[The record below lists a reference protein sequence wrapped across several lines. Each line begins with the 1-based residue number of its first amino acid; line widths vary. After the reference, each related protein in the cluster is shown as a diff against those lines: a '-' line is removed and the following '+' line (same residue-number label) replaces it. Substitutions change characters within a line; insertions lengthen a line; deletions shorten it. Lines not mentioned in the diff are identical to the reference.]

1 MEGRA
6 QKGKTPTLDSPRPK
20 TLIPSQ
26 KRKGKMS
33 TGKDFRVLIAGG
45 SIAGLSLALALEQ
58 HGIDFL
64 VLEGHA
70 AIAPQVG
77 ASIAVLPSGFR
88 LLDQLGCYEDVM
100 ALVSCTIDNFVIRG
114 PDGRALVHVRDLEE
128 HLVRRHGYPMVFF
141 ERRMVVEVLYRRV
154 RQKGKVM
161 TSKRVVGL
169 RQDGGG
175 VHVECQDGSS
185 YEGSVLAGA
194 DGIHSTVGREMAR
207 TSGAAGGDG
216 LPVQYRCLFGISER
230 VPGIGEDTLHHVT
243 NHGSSLFAA
252 SGPNDRT
259 YWCLFTSLGETYYG
273 DALPPYDE
281 KDEAETVAKHG
292 GDAVTETVRFRDLY
306 ERRLVS
312 VRTPLHEGVLEKWY
326 DGRCIVVGDAVHKF
340 NPIIGLG
347 GMNALETTAALTNHL
362 VALLKSSESPS
373 TAELESVFAKTQDSR
388 RPRAQALVDV
398 SKQTQHRFA
407 MSTPRLSFLN
417 RYYYPA
423 IGTGPA
429 LRWLTGAYPGA
440 VGLET
445 KKEKERSD
453 SGVPGGE
460 KGRTLPDWL
469 PRPTSHALPYEDELL
484 HRPEP
489 RSILVSGAITA
500 LLVGLAALGVY
511 LLLHIGHVNG
521 TFRLV
526 DEAVWQG
533 AVDIRGQ
540 GMTDLRQVFGRAGWL
555 SGLNRPASTLVAV
568 FLPVI
573 AESGGAP
580 AILERKLQA
589 GYFLLSVV
597 LPVLAVVSVEGSRKR
612 NTWSPMW
619 SPTSWLMVAQL
630 LGLGLV
636 LPLYL
641 LALYRSS
648 SHTAYWMPAE
658 RFVPHAF
665 SRAIKPAL
673 ALGFLVP
680 SALLAGAMTCT
691 WEYAQESIALWQVS
705 PVLVSL
711 AADWISAFLAGPRRA
726 AGEKKT
732 FLEDYQELDL
742 PGLKTLYN
750 FVFVVASAAHT
761 AILLTLVW
769 TPGLSVAGAFVPH
782 EPRHPVADIAEG
794 VGIFLKFDLLLTV
807 ASMLVWCSINCAE
820 LRRVGAD
827 GAPFL
832 KSVGLVVA
840 GSILLGPGAAFI
852 AFWKQREMKVARPEL
867 RI

>member
-1 MEGRA
+1 
-6 QKGKTPTLDSPRPK
+6 
-20 TLIPSQ
+20 
-26 KRKGKMS
+26 MS

-70 AIAPQVG
+70 AIAPQAG

-88 LLDQLGCYEDVM
+88 VLDQLGCYEDVM
-100 ALVSCTIDNFVIRG
+100 ALVNCTIDNFVIRA
-114 PDGRALVHVRDLEE
+114 PDGRALVHVADLEE
-128 HLVRRHGYPMVFF
+128 HLVHRHGYPMVFF
-141 ERRMVVEVLYRRV
+141 ERRMLIEVLYRNL
-154 RQKGKVM
+154 RQKEKVL
-161 TSKRVVGL
+161 TSKRVIGS
-169 RQDGGG
+169 RQDAGG
-175 VHVECQDGSS
+175 VSAECEDGTS
-185 YEGSVLAGA
+185 YEGSMLVGA
-194 DGIHSTVGREMAR
+194 DGVHSAVGREMAR
-207 TSGAAGGDG
+207 TGGGGGAAGGDG
-216 LPVQYRCLFGISER
+216 LPVQYRCLFGISDR
-230 VPGIGEDTLHHVT
+230 VPGVGEDTLHHVT

-252 SGPNDRT
+252 SGPDDRT
-259 YWCLFTSLGETYYG
+259 YWCLFTGLGETYYG
-273 DALPPYDE
+273 DALPPYGE
-281 KDEAETVAKHG
+281 EDEAETVAKHG
-292 GDAVTETVRFRDLY
+292 NDAVTETVRFRDLY

-312 VRTPLHEGVLEKWY
+312 
-326 DGRCIVVGDAVHKF
+326 F

-373 TAELESVFAKTQDSR
+373 TAELESVFARTQDSR

-407 MSTPRLSFLN
+407 MRTPWLSLMN

-423 IGTGPA
+423 IGSGPA

-445 KKEKERSD
+445 KKEKRSD
-453 SGVPGGE
+453 NSDVPGGE
-460 KGRTLPDWL
+460 KGKTLPDWL
-469 PRPTSHALPYEDELL
+469 PKPTSHALPYEDELL

-489 RSILVSGAITA
+489 RSILASGSITSILA
-500 LLVGLAALGVY
+500 GLAALGVY
-511 LLLHIGHVNG
+511 LLLHVGHVNG

-533 AVDIRGQ
+533 AVDIPGR

-568 FLPVI
+568 FLPLI
-573 AESGGAP
+573 AGSGSAP
-580 AILERKLQA
+580 AVLERKLQA

-597 LPVLAVVSVEGSRKR
+597 FPVLAVVSVEGSRKR

-619 SPTSWLMVAQL
+619 SPTSWLMAAQL

-636 LPLYL
+636 LPLYV

-648 SHTAYWMPAE
+648 SHPAYWMPAE
-658 RFVPHAF
+658 RFVPRAF
-665 SRAIKPAL
+665 SRAIIPAL
-673 ALGFLVP
+673 VLGFLVP
-680 SALLAGAMTCT
+680 CALVAGPTTFT
-691 WEYAQESIALWQVS
+691 WEYAQESIALWQIS

-711 AADWISAFLAGPRRA
+711 AADWISGFLAGPRKVIA
-726 AGEKKT
+726 GGGLGEKKNKAP
-732 FLEDYQELDL
+732 LEDYKELDVA
-742 PGLKTLYN
+742 GLKRLYN

-761 AILLTLVW
+761 AILLALVW

-794 VGIFLKFDLLLTV
+794 VGIFLKLDLLLTV
-807 ASMLVWCSINCAE
+807 ASMLVWCSISCAE
-820 LRRVGAD
+820 SRRVGAD
-827 GAPFL
+827 GMPLL
-832 KSVGLVVA
+832 KNVGLLVA
-840 GSILLGPGAAFI
+840 GSVLFGPGAAFI
-852 AFWKQREMKVARPEL
+852 AFWKRREMKVARPEL
-867 RI
+867 RV